1 MEKHSF
7 VLNHKIKL
15 LEDEILPKENKIS
28 EMKSQILA
36 MEEELTA
43 VVKDQAEFNIQMTE
57 AKSKLSNAVL
67 EVTIE
72 KRKVMQQISQISKLQ
87 KEIQSLHPLLQ
98 DPKKLKDAVSALCN
112 KYGVSDGVDVETDA
126 DTTTHNEV
134 VRQKDYLEKTVMSLK
149 CQLNQ
154 VEQQNKSS
162 NLKMFKENKDLLKEI
177 ARLKKENHDLKAY
190 RVKLNSPIR

>member
-98 DPKKLKDAVSALCN
+98 DPKKLKDAVSVLCN

-126 DTTTHNEV
+126 DTTTQNEV

-162 NLKMFKENKDLLKEI
+162 NLKMFKENKELLKEI

>member
-98 DPKKLKDAVSALCN
+98 DPKKLKDAVSVLCN